1 MSGSLSA
8 TYGVESNNDV
18 RAGRT
23 QRPRKRLEG
32 GIVEHRRTRALV
44 RGDSFACPWLAR
56 CEALRGRSA
65 ALLLGLAVA
74 IAPQVAPANTTVST
88 YAYFNGT
95 VEGVLT
101 DPSTLSGDA
110 GQAVETHSHRAS
122 SGPIETRVLPNGQVI
137 SLTQSGAAS
146 ASAYALEGTLKASV
160 TANASTSAVVQNAVA
175 TQAFA
180 TAGWNDG
187 LMIDG
192 GSGRRGQAGTITAL
206 LLVDGRLG
214 GSVGPNGQRDEASVD
229 VAARVL
235 GTGLSAVDLT
245 TIDPILRGACG
256 GWALCDRQY
265 SGYGQFGG
273 VFTVSMAT
281 FSNFAPTIALTIPI
295 VFGTE
300 TPPRLHA
307 GSLRLP
313 ERVDRRRRP
322 RYQRRRPADY
332 AQTLRWGGITSVFD
346 AAGQPV
352 ADFTASSTSGFDYLA
367 TVPEPATAALMIAG
381 LGALAAARRGAGA
394 RR

>member
-88 YAYFNGT
+88 YAYFTGT

-295 VFGTE
+295 VFGAE
-300 TPPRLHA
+300 TALGYTLDLYAYPTASTGGGGLGTNADGH
-307 GSLRLP
+307 
-313 ERVDRRRRP
+313 
-322 RYQRRRPADY
+322 ADY
-332 AQTLRWGGITSVFD
+332 TQTLRWGGITGVFD

-352 ADFTASSTSGFDYLA
+352 ADFAASSTSGFDYFA
-367 TVPEPATAALMIAG
+367 PVPEPGTAALMIAG
-381 LGALAAARRGAGA
+381 LGVLAAARRGSGA
-394 RR
+394 KR

>member
-1 MSGSLSA
+1 
-8 TYGVESNNDV
+8 V
-18 RAGRT
+18 
-23 QRPRKRLEG
+23 Q
-32 GIVEHRRTRALV
+32 
-44 RGDSFACPWLAR
+44 
-56 CEALRGRSA
+56 
-65 ALLLGLAVA
+65 
-74 IAPQVAPANTTVST
+74 
-88 YAYFNGT
+88 
-95 VEGVLT
+95 GVLT

-122 SGPIETRVLPNGQVI
+122 SGPIEIRALPGGQVI

-160 TANASTSAVVQNAVA
+160 TANASTAGHLQNAVA

-180 TAGWNDG
+180 RASWNDG
-187 LMIDG
+187 LVIGG

-206 LLVDGRLG
+206 LRVDGTLG
-214 GSVGPNGQRDEASVD
+214 GSIGPDGQRDQASVD

-235 GTGLSAVDLT
+235 GTGLSPVDLL

-273 VFTVSMAT
+273 VFTVSTAT
-281 FSNFAPTIALTIPI
+281 FSNFSPTIALTIPI

-322 RYQRRRPADY
+322 RYQRRRPRG
-332 AQTLRWGGITSVFD
+332 LRAD
-346 AAGQPV
+346 AA
-352 ADFTASSTSGFDYLA
+352 
-367 TVPEPATAALMIAG
+367 
-381 LGALAAARRGAGA
+381 LGRNHERLRRGGTAGRGLHGVVDLRLRLSRDGA
-394 RR
+394 RAGHRGADDRRARSPRSRAPRSWREAVTTEASRSRTERSPRHVTDRC